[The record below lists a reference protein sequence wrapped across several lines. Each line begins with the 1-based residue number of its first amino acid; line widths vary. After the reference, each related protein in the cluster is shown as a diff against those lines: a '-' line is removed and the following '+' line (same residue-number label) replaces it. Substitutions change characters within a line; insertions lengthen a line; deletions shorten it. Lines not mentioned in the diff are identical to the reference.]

1 MKIYNKLIRIFDNS
15 IRGFRKK
22 KNMQDIKQVLCLVV
36 YVKLSQGIEKVLEKF
51 RSFNPFEELD
61 LVEGRL
67 IFFYSSDELN
77 ALVESSVLDA
87 EKEFDCAYSM
97 GMLTLEFNHE
107 GKLQSLP
114 MGLVINDA
122 ILKTSRL
129 CNSRSLI

>member
-1 MKIYNKLIRIFDNS
+1 
-15 IRGFRKK
+15 
-22 KNMQDIKQVLCLVV
+22 MQDIKQVLCLVV